1 MNKIKILFCISFMYL
16 LLISCGKELMYYNKN
31 YYPIEVKVYYNNSDC
46 HKVQLNKYKS
56 YFSKVKLIDLQNHSS
71 YWSKKQIEEHIKSID
86 RIDIISIGD
95 SVSITEKPKIKT
107 FLRKGIY

>member
-1 MNKIKILFCISFMYL
+1 MNKIKPLFCISFMYF

-31 YYPIEVKVYYNNSDC
+31 DYPIEVKVYYKNSKSY
-46 HKVQLNKYKS
+46 KVKLNKYKS

-71 YWSKKQIEEHIKSID
+71 YWSKKQIEEYVKSID

-95 SVSITEKPKIKT
+95 SVSIIEKTKIKT

>member
-1 MNKIKILFCISFMYL
+1 MYL
-16 LLISCGKELMYYNKN
+16 LLVSCGKELMYYNKN
-31 YYPIEVKVYYNNSDC
+31 DYPIEVKVYYKNSNC

-56 YFSKVKLIDLQNHSS
+56 YFSKVKMLSPQRRGT

-95 SVSITEKPKIKT
+95 SVSIIKKPKIKT